1 MTPSRLIILKREQ
14 VRVRPLQLLVVA
26 IMIGGPTL
34 LETSPMKG
42 KLMFKG
48 QNLGPFSHMSL
59 TSVLVLIFK
68 TI

>member
-42 KLMFKG
+42 KLCLKDR
-48 QNLGPFSHMSL
+48 
-59 TSVLVLIFK
+59 I
-68 TI
+68 